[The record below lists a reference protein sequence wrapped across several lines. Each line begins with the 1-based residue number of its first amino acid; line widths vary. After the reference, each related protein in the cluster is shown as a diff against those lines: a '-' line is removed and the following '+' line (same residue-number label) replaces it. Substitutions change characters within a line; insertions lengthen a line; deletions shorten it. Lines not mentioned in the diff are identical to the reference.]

1 VTNDPPAG
9 EPEQRWQ
16 QPSFGQQP
24 PSDSSGVPAL
34 GPQAPAPGASH
45 LPARRVPPPSAV
57 ETVVGALS
65 RVVWPVAILLLFT
78 TRLGF
83 VSLII
88 IAIVTNVILR
98 AIKTH
103 LRQRRYAAL
112 PPAPPAPQA
121 YPPHPPPPDDLR

>member
-1 VTNDPPAG
+1 MDRQFWTY
-9 EPEQRWQ
+9 
-16 QPSFGQQP
+16 
-24 PSDSSGVPAL
+24 L
-34 GPQAPAPGASH
+34 GW
-45 LPARRVPPPSAV
+45 RAV
-57 ETVVGALS
+57 Q
-65 RVVWPVAILLLFT
+65 
-78 TRLGF
+78 
-83 VSLII
+83 SLII